1 MNLIHENK
9 LTEKSTAIA
18 AILIDRGE
26 TICVAESS
34 AGGLIS
40 ASLLAV
46 AGASSYFVGGG
57 VIYTHKARKS
67 FLPDAGDALSGI
79 RSASEPYASWLA
91 ETLCGHLGTTWALA
105 ETGAAGPSGNSYGD
119 KAGHSCF
126 AVCGPRKSVVTIE
139 TNLTERQENMWLFT
153 HAGLDLLRETVES

>member
-1 MNLIHENK
+1 VNLIHENK
-9 LTEKSTAIA
+9 LTEKSTTIA
-18 AILIDRGE
+18 AILVERGE

-46 AGASSYFVGGG
+46 PGASSYFVGGG
-57 VIYTHKARKS
+57 VIYTHKARRS
-67 FLPDAGDALSGI
+67 FLPHAGDALSGI
-79 RSASEPYASWLA
+79 RSASEPYANWLA

-126 AVCGPRKSVVTIE
+126 AVFGPRQNVLTIE
-139 TNLTERQENMWLFT
+139 TNVQDRQDNMWRFAQ
-153 HAGLDLLRETVES
+153 AGLKLLLETIRG